1 MPYYGARGDYY
12 RGDYYR
18 GDPFLGAILGAVGGK
33 VVKKVGSWV
42 GSRIGRAAGS
52 APVRTV
58 MDQLPGV
65 GVGMGI
71 EAVRNRFSPT
81 VGPIPTLGPI
91 NAPSGGPSWGA
102 PKKRYRKMNPLNPR
116 ALKRAIR
123 RAEGFEK
130 FARKTVSGLR
140 YGPKKFK
147 SAKRS

>member
-18 GDPFLGAILGAVGGK
+18 GDPFLGAVLGAVGGK
-33 VVKKVGSWV
+33 VIGKVGSWI
-42 GSRIGRAAGS
+42 GSRVGRAASSGL
-52 APVRTV
+52 VRRTV
-58 MDQLPGV
+58 EQLPAV
-65 GVGMGI
+65 GVGMGV
-71 EAVRNRFSPT
+71 EAVRQRFAPSL
-81 VGPIPTLGPI
+81 GPIPQVGPG
-91 NAPSGGPSWGA
+91 SGA
-102 PKKRYRKMNPLNPR
+102 PMQLPFVGEKKRYRKMNPLNPK